1 MSQDFHKGI
10 GKVLIAQKNKIVEY
24 PLEES
29 KSWIPNNIWE
39 ITDLMDMI
47 GRQVLEFQIRF
58 LSRSAIYTQVGLE
71 KKNLI
76 KQQLNTAKRV
86 NRLFLKSMDEK

>member
-1 MSQDFHKGI
+1 
-10 GKVLIAQKNKIVEY
+10 
-24 PLEES
+24 
-29 KSWIPNNIWE
+29 
-39 ITDLMDMI
+39 MDMI

-76 KQQLNTAKRV
+76 KQQLNIAKRV